1 MDGVSESGQEPEDAG
16 AFAGAEWEQL
26 GQFWVRVLA
35 ALLRAP
41 AFALFIG
48 LHWVLDTVLGL
59 VVPEGMVRA
68 LMIARIAIFLVF
80 LCVYV
85 QLGIEVL
92 AVFLPGI
99 RPRALSFQIGGI
111 KVEIG
116 DGSGI
121 KK

>member
-1 MDGVSESGQEPEDAG
+1 MGDGGSEPEEVVLSND
-16 AFAGAEWEQL
+16 AEWQQL

-48 LHWVLDTVLGL
+48 LHWLLDHVLGL
-59 VVPEGMVRA
+59 VVPEGMARA
-68 LMIARIAIFLVF
+68 LTVARIAIFLVF

-99 RPRALSFQIGGI
+99 RPKALSFQIGGI

-116 DGSGI
+116 DGSGT